1 MEVVGSA
8 TQALG
13 RQVSEQR
20 LDMGRAAVAALLEM
34 IGEDR
39 GRDGLRDTP
48 ARVTR
53 ALLEM
58 TAGYDEEPRA
68 ILSTTFDV
76 KYDQIVVLKDIQ
88 FVSLCEHH
96 LLPFQGVAHV
106 GYVPGERVV
115 GLSKM
120 ARLVSCFARR
130 LQVQERMT
138 NEIAEAMQM
147 HLQPEGV
154 GVIINAH
161 HSCMS
166 CRGVR
171 QQASNMVTSAML
183 GSMREAR
190 CRAEF
195 LELIGP

>member
-1 MEVVGSA
+1 MVE
-8 TQALG
+8 
-13 RQVSEQR
+13 
-20 LDMGRAAVAALLEM
+20 DM
-34 IGEDR
+34 IGDQGEEMAAQQPEDEPT
-39 GRDGLRDTP
+39 DGAWL
-48 ARVTR
+48 
-53 ALLEM
+53 
-58 TAGYDEEPRA
+58 
-68 ILSTTFDV
+68 
-76 KYDQIVVLKDIQ
+76 
-88 FVSLCEHH
+88 VS
-96 LLPFQGVAHV
+96 GVAHV
-106 GYVPGERVV
+106 GYVPGDRVV

-130 LQVQERMT
+130 LQVQERLT
-138 NEIAEAMQM
+138 NEVAEAMQA

-154 GVIINAH
+154 GVIVTAH

-171 QQASNMVTSAML
+171 QPTSSMVTSAML